1 MAVNELTVEQASTV
15 LNSVV
20 SQATGNSNIS
30 ALNGADFATVAQV
43 GLKAGYDPI
52 LNAIGQVLT
61 RTIFSSRP
69 YTAKFKG
76 VQISRDRWG
85 NIVRKLQLSD
95 QAFDDN
101 QAFELVDGQ
110 SIDMYKVKKPA
121 VKQTNFYGSITW
133 QKQSPTIYKDQLDVA
148 FSNPGECAQFYSMIA
163 ENVSN
168 QIEQANENMARAIL
182 CNFIAGRIAENNEN
196 CVRHLVTEYAAAMG
210 IQDKDTVMQPANF
223 DHFMKWVFAEVAT
236 AAQMMT
242 ERSSIYHTNFTGL
255 PIERHTNPGDMRV
268 YLNTP
273 TVFQTNTRVLAD
285 AYHDNYLRWADHENV
300 NFWQSIK
307 SPSTINTIPVY
318 MKPDG
323 TLTSPETA
331 VNNAKVFGVLF
342 DRDALGYNIC
352 NEWSAATPFN
362 AAGGYTNL
370 FYHFTHRYW
379 NDFTENGIVLLLD

>member
-1 MAVNELTVEQASTV
+1 MAVNALTVEQASSV

-20 SQATGNSNIS
+20 SQATGNS
-30 ALNGADFATVAQV
+30 ALTALTGAEFATVAQV
-43 GLKAGYDPI
+43 GLKAGYDPL

-61 RTIFSSRP
+61 NTIFSSRP

-76 VQISRDRWG
+76 VQISKDRWG

-101 QAFELVDGQ
+101 QAFELVDGE

-148 FSNPGECAQFYSMIA
+148 FSSPGEFAQFYSMIA
-163 ENVSN
+163 ENVAN

-182 CNFIAGRIAENNEN
+182 CNFIAGRIVENNAN
-196 CVRHLVTEYAAAMG
+196 CVRHLVTEYATAMG
-210 IQDKDTVMQPANF
+210 ITDKDTVLTPTYF
-223 DHFMKWVFAEVAT
+223 DGFMKWVFAEVAT

-255 PIERHTNPGDMRV
+255 PIERHTNPADLRV

-285 AYHDNYLRWADHENV
+285 AYHDNYLKWADHENV
-300 NFWQSIK
+300 NFWQSIS
-307 SPSTINTIPVY
+307 SPSSINTIPVY

-323 TLTSPETA
+323 TLTSPEVA
-331 VNNAKVFGVLF
+331 MSNNKVFGVLF

-352 NEWSAATPFN
+352 NEWSASTPFN

>member
-30 ALNGADFATVAQV
+30 ALNGANFATVAQV

-148 FSNPGECAQFYSMIA
+148 FSNPGEFAQF
-163 ENVSN
+163 
-168 QIEQANENMARAIL
+168 
-182 CNFIAGRIAENNEN
+182 
-196 CVRHLVTEYAAAMG
+196 
-210 IQDKDTVMQPANF
+210 
-223 DHFMKWVFAEVAT
+223 
-236 AAQMMT
+236 
-242 ERSSIYHTNFTGL
+242 
-255 PIERHTNPGDMRV
+255 
-268 YLNTP
+268 
-273 TVFQTNTRVLAD
+273 
-285 AYHDNYLRWADHENV
+285 
-300 NFWQSIK
+300 
-307 SPSTINTIPVY
+307 
-318 MKPDG
+318 
-323 TLTSPETA
+323 
-331 VNNAKVFGVLF
+331 
-342 DRDALGYNIC
+342 
-352 NEWSAATPFN
+352 
-362 AAGGYTNL
+362 
-370 FYHFTHRYW
+370 
-379 NDFTENGIVLLLD
+379 

>member
-1 MAVNELTVEQASTV
+1 MAVNALTVEQASSV

-20 SQATGNSNIS
+20 SQATGNS
-30 ALNGADFATVAQV
+30 ALTALTGADFATVAQV
-43 GLKAGYDPI
+43 GLKAGYDPL
-52 LNAIGQVLT
+52 LNAIGQALT
-61 RTIFSSRP
+61 GTIFSSRP

-76 VQISRDRWG
+76 VQISKDRWG

-101 QAFELVDGQ
+101 QAFELVDGE

-148 FSNPGECAQFYSMIA
+148 FSSPGEFAQFYSMIA
-163 ENVSN
+163 ENVAN

-182 CNFIAGRIAENNEN
+182 CNFIAGRIVENNAN
-196 CVRHLVTEYAAAMG
+196 CVRHLVTEYATAMG
-210 IQDKDTVMQPANF
+210 ITDKDTVLTPTYF
-223 DHFMKWVFAEVAT
+223 DGFMKWVFAEVAT
-236 AAQMMT
+236 AAQMLT

-255 PIERHTNPGDMRV
+255 PIERHTNPGDLRV

-285 AYHDNYLRWADHENV
+285 AYHDNYLKWADHENV
-300 NFWQSIK
+300 NFWQSIS
-307 SPSTINTIPVY
+307 SPSSINTIPVY

-323 TLTSPETA
+323 TLTSPEVA
-331 VNNAKVFGVLF
+331 MNNNKVFGVLF

-352 NEWSAATPFN
+352 NEWSASTPFN

>member
-1 MAVNELTVEQASTV
+1 MAVNALTVEQASSV

-20 SQATGNSNIS
+20 SQATGNS
-30 ALNGADFATVAQV
+30 ALTALTGADFATVAQV
-43 GLKAGYDPI
+43 GLKAGYDPL

-76 VQISRDRWG
+76 VQISKDRWG

-101 QAFELVDGQ
+101 QAFELVDGE

-148 FSNPGECAQFYSMIA
+148 FSSPGEFAQFYSMIA
-163 ENVSN
+163 ENVAN

-182 CNFIAGRIAENNEN
+182 CNFIAGRIVENNAN
-196 CVRHLVTEYAAAMG
+196 CVRHLVTEYATAMG
-210 IQDKDTVMQPANF
+210 ITDKDTVLTPTYF
-223 DHFMKWVFAEVAT
+223 DGFMKWVFAEVAT
-236 AAQMMT
+236 AAQMLT

-255 PIERHTNPGDMRV
+255 PIERHTNPGDLRV

-285 AYHDNYLRWADHENV
+285 AYHDNYLKWADHENV
-300 NFWQSIK
+300 NFWQSIS
-307 SPSTINTIPVY
+307 SPSSINTIPVY

-323 TLTSPETA
+323 TLTSPEVA
-331 VNNAKVFGVLF
+331 MNNNKVFGVLF

-352 NEWSAATPFN
+352 NEWSASTPFN

>member
-1 MAVNELTVEQASTV
+1 MAVNALTVEQASSV

-20 SQATGNSNIS
+20 SQATGNSALS
-30 ALNGADFATVAQV
+30 ALTGANFATVAQV
-43 GLKAGYDPI
+43 GLKTGYDPL

-61 RTIFSSRP
+61 QTIFSSRP

-76 VQISRDRWG
+76 VQVSKDRWG

-101 QAFELVDGQ
+101 QAFELVDGE

-148 FSNPGECAQFYSMIA
+148 FSSPGEFAQFYSMIA

-182 CNFIAGRIAENNEN
+182 CNFIAGRIVENNAN
-196 CVRHLVTEYAAAMG
+196 CVRHLVTEYATAMG
-210 IQDKDTVMQPANF
+210 ITDKDTVLTPTYF
-223 DHFMKWVFAEVAT
+223 DGFMKWVFAEVAT

-255 PIERHTNPGDMRV
+255 PIERHTNPGDLRV

-285 AYHDNYLRWADHENV
+285 AYHDNYLKWADHENV
-300 NFWQSIK
+300 NFWQSIS
-307 SPSTINTIPVY
+307 SPSSISTIPVY

-323 TLTSPETA
+323 TLTSPEVAMT
-331 VNNAKVFGVLF
+331 NNKVFGVLF

-352 NEWSAATPFN
+352 NEWSASTPFN

>member
-1 MAVNELTVEQASTV
+1 MAVNALTVEQASSV

-20 SQATGNSNIS
+20 SQATGNSAITLLQGDN
-30 ALNGADFATVAQV
+30 FATVAQV
-43 GLKAGYDPI
+43 GLKTGYDPI
-52 LNAIGQVLT
+52 MNAIGQVLT
-61 RTIFSSRP
+61 KTIFSSRP
-69 YTAKFKG
+69 YNAKFKG
-76 VQISRDRWG
+76 VQVTKDRWG
-85 NIVRKLQLSD
+85 NIVRKLQVSD

-101 QAFELVDGQ
+101 QAFTLTDGQ

-133 QKQSPTIYKDQLDVA
+133 QKQSPTIFKDQIDTA
-148 FSNPGECAQFYSMIA
+148 FSSPAEFAQFYSMIA

-182 CNFIAGRIAENNEN
+182 CNFIGGVIASVGETSSPR
-196 CVRHLVTEYAAAMG
+196 VRHLISEFKTSTGAAAVDNSNYD
-210 IQDKDTVMQPANF
+210 Q
-223 DHFMKWVFAEVAT
+223 FMKWVFGEVAT
-236 AAQMMT
+236 AAEMMT
-242 ERSSIYHTNFTGL
+242 ERSSIYHTNFEGL
-255 PIERHTNPGDMRV
+255 PIERHTRPEDLRV

-285 AYHDNYLRWADHENV
+285 AYHDNYLKWADHENI

-307 SPSTINTIPVY
+307 DPASIEISPVY

-323 TLTSPETA
+323 TLATPEEP
-331 VNNAKVFGVLF
+331 VMSDNVFGVLF

-352 NEWSAATPFN
+352 NEWSASTPFN

-370 FYHFTHRYW
+370 YYHFTHRYW
-379 NDFTENGIVLLLD
+379 NDFTENGIVLLMD